1 MPEKKIKELLRKY
14 LEGRATPEE
23 EKLVD
28 DWYESLSGVHEKVGL
43 SDSERGILRS
53 FYWNSI
59 SKKIHSGSA
68 EGRDRGLWSKKIM
81 GLAASV
87 AALVMVSIFL
97 LPSQVDDSGVSEV
110 AAHSVQQEIRNETDQ
125 IRHVVLPD
133 NSSIRLF
140 PGSKLQYGGDFNG
153 SDRRVRLSGQA
164 FFKISHNPEKPFYVL
179 ANEVVTKVLG
189 TKFCVKAYPD
199 DMRVTVAVRS
209 GKVSVYTHAEKN
221 RGLSDEETIILTPNQ
236 QAVYTR
242 NDRKVS
248 RTLVKDPEIVIPKEQ
263 VAKIRFDG
271 VPVSEIFRTL
281 EKMYNV
287 EIVFDENVFS
297 KCPITTSVAGHD
309 LYERIDVIC
318 EITGSSYRIEN
329 TTIVIAGSGCN

>member
-14 LEGRATPEE
+14 LEGRATAEE
-23 EKLVD
+23 QKLVD
-28 DWYESLSGVHEKVGL
+28 DWYDSLSGVQEKVRL
-43 SDSERGILRS
+43 SDTERGILRS
-53 FYWNSI
+53 FYWNCI
-59 SKKIHSGSA
+59 SKKIHPASA
-68 EGRDRGLWSKKIM
+68 ERRDRDLWPTIM

-87 AALVMVSIFL
+87 AALVMVSMFL
-97 LPSQVDDSGVSEV
+97 LPSQIDDSGVSEV
-110 AAHSVQQEIRNETDQ
+110 AAHSVQEEIHNETDQ
-125 IRHVVLPD
+125 IRDVVLPD

-153 SDRRVRLSGQA
+153 SDRRVHLSGQA

-189 TKFCVKAYPD
+189 TKFCVKAYPG

-297 KCPITTSVAGHD
+297 KCPITTSVAGQD

-329 TTIVIAGSGCN
+329 TTIVITGSGCN